1 MRLHGLAF
9 LVFAIIA
16 AAAAPIAANELAP
29 EPSTEDT
36 DLVDATGA
44 QLAIA
49 AMIGAATGAAAALA
63 DTVSSYG
70 TVATI
75 YAAQL
80 IIPAIIVGGAYCLW
94 LSERGD
100 DADDDAPF
108 ERPAR
113 QAMSLAPS
121 PKAPSATMP
130 SLIADRQFD
139 SAHDRRFLDG
149 PHALLR

>member
-9 LVFAIIA
+9 LAFAIIA

-29 EPSTEDT
+29 ETSTE
-36 DLVDATGA
+36 VTGLFHTTGT
-44 QLAIA
+44 QLAVA
-49 AMIGAATGAAAALA
+49 AMIGAATGAAAVLA
-63 DTVSSYG
+63 DTVSGYG

-80 IIPAIIVGGAYCLW
+80 IIPAIIVGGVYCLW
-94 LSERGD
+94 LSER
-100 DADDDAPF
+100 DADDDVPI

-121 PKAPSATMP
+121 PNTPSATMP
-130 SLIADRQFD
+130 SLIADQQSG
-139 SAHDRRFLDG
+139 SARDRRFVDG
-149 PHALLR
+149 PHTLLR

>member
-9 LVFAIIA
+9 LAFAIIA

-29 EPSTEDT
+29 ETSTEDT
-36 DLVDATGA
+36 NLFHTTGA
-44 QLAIA
+44 QLAVA
-49 AMIGAATGAAAALA
+49 AMIGAATGAAAVLA
-63 DTVSSYG
+63 DTVSGYG

-80 IIPAIIVGGAYCLW
+80 IIPAIIVGGVYCLW
-94 LSERGD
+94 LSERDD
-100 DADDDAPF
+100 DADDDVPI

-113 QAMSLAPS
+113 QAMSLAPA
-121 PKAPSATMP
+121 PNTPSATMP
-130 SLIADRQFD
+130 SLIADPQSG
-139 SAHDRRFLDG
+139 SARDRRFVDG